1 MKDDIV
7 ARIGFKGG
15 AVEISED
22 VLCKHTIFIG
32 STGSGKTT
40 SCNVLLRDL
49 IRYKADD
56 KERKI
61 ALIVFDFK
69 GDGTL
74 EKIRTWVNECGR
86 DSDILDFSPDGK
98 FYYDPL
104 CGFDSLKKLS
114 QFTESILEVVP
125 EEGERYWQHALRK
138 RIACVLEYV
147 LFKYETP
154 CFENFLNE
162 IFNFLSR
169 TNELLYEIGK
179 FELAIEDMLSKTREH
194 RIEYENLKRRLER
207 LRGVFLEWQSLD
219 SRTKSNE
226 TSTISNLLSAF
237 TNPSVEGLLT
247 KRKDRLDLDGIVEG
261 GKIAVVS
268 FSACVDGFSAA
279 VVAKLLKGGYYRA
292 IQKRQSFNRL
302 AGIIMDEYPL
312 VASCGRFGDGV
323 NLQTI
328 RSKGGFVV
336 AATQGLV
343 SLDMAVG
350 RANREQLMLN
360 FNNRFIFRSEE
371 REVKA
376 LVDEMDLFSS
386 GSSVG
391 FFPNGLETVSLNVE
405 EFPTGYAVIKLAN
418 GFKTKSPVQLERL
431 FIKSPNPQQPAD
443 NDPLRDCMD
452 KLRSVAK
459 SVSLYDFMEER

>member
-1 MKDDIV
+1 M
-7 ARIGFKGG
+7 
-15 AVEISED
+15 
-22 VLCKHTIFIG
+22 T
-32 STGSGKTT
+32 
-40 SCNVLLRDL
+40 
-49 IRYKADD
+49 
-56 KERKI
+56 
-61 ALIVFDFK
+61 
-69 GDGTL
+69 
-74 EKIRTWVNECGR
+74 
-86 DSDILDFSPDGK
+86 P
-98 FYYDPL
+98 
-104 CGFDSLKKLS
+104 
-114 QFTESILEVVP
+114 
-125 EEGERYWQHALRK
+125 HALK
-138 RIACVLEYV
+138 I
-147 LFKYETP
+147 
-154 CFENFLNE
+154 
-162 IFNFLSR
+162 SR

-179 FELAIEDMLSKTREH
+179 FELAIEDILSKTREH

-268 FSACVDGFSAA
+268 FPACVDGFSAA
-279 VVAKLLKGGYYRA
+279 VVAKLLKGGFYRA
-292 IQKRQSFNRL
+292 IQKRQNFKRL

-328 RSKGGFVV
+328 RSKGGFMV
-336 AATQGLV
+336 ATTQGLV

-350 RANREQLMLN
+350 RVNREQLMLN

-376 LVDEMDLFSS
+376 LVDEMNLFSS
-386 GSSVG
+386 GNSVG
-391 FFPNGLETVSLNVE
+391 FFPNGFKKVSLNVE

-431 FIKSPNPQQPAD
+431 FIKSPSSQQPE
-443 NDPLRDCMD
+443 NSDPLRNCMD
-452 KLRSVAK
+452 KLRSAAK
-459 SVSLYDFMEER
+459 TVSLCDFTEER

>member
-1 MKDDIV
+1 M
-7 ARIGFKGG
+7 
-15 AVEISED
+15 
-22 VLCKHTIFIG
+22 
-32 STGSGKTT
+32 
-40 SCNVLLRDL
+40 
-49 IRYKADD
+49 
-56 KERKI
+56 
-61 ALIVFDFK
+61 
-69 GDGTL
+69 
-74 EKIRTWVNECGR
+74 
-86 DSDILDFSPDGK
+86 
-98 FYYDPL
+98 
-104 CGFDSLKKLS
+104 
-114 QFTESILEVVP
+114 EVVP
-125 EEGERYWQHALRK
+125 EDGEHYWQHALRK
-138 RIACVLEYV
+138 RITCVLEYV
-147 LFKYETP
+147 LFKYEP
-154 CFENFLNE
+154 PNFESFLNE

-179 FELAIEDMLSKTREH
+179 FELAIEDILSKTREH

-268 FSACVDGFSAA
+268 FPACVDGFSAA
-279 VVAKLLKGGYYRA
+279 IVAKLLKGGFYTEL
-292 IQKRQSFNRL
+292 QKRQNFKRL

-350 RANREQLMLN
+350 RVNREQLMLN

-431 FIKSPNPQQPAD
+431 FIKSPSFQQPEN
-443 NDPLRDCMD
+443 NDPLRNCMD
-452 KLRSVAK
+452 KLRSAAK
-459 SVSLYDFMEER
+459 SVFGQNKCNSILF